1 MLLGILD
8 APVLCISKDI
18 VKDCEQIIRKLPSM
32 LSALFSV
39 RRFIQTFVVGKKLP
53 SRATLK

>member
-18 VKDCEQIIRKLPSM
+18 VKDCEQIIRKLPSN
-32 LSALFSV
+32 
-39 RRFIQTFVVGKKLP
+39 VVGSFQCEAIYTNVRCRKEI
-53 SRATLK
+53 AF